1 MNKLAMAAV
10 LVMFGGVM
18 QLRADQSKT
27 EVQERLNDATTTLR
41 ELSAT
46 PDQGIPEK
54 VYNSAKC
61 IAVVPR
67 MVKGGFIIGGKHG
80 RGVATCRLANGM
92 WSAPAF
98 FSISGG
104 SWGLQA
110 GVEDVDLV
118 MMFMTPEGAQHL
130 MQNKFQIGGSVSGAA
145 GPVGRHA
152 SAGIDWKA
160 DTQILTYSRSKGLFA
175 GIDLSGSWIEHD
187 ADSTTALYG
196 KNVTTTAALTGQ
208 VPVPMDAK
216 GFVDEVDHMKTVA
229 ETR

>member
-1 MNKLAMAAV
+1 
-10 LVMFGGVM
+10 
-18 QLRADQSKT
+18 
-27 EVQERLNDATTTLR
+27 
-41 ELSAT
+41 
-46 PDQGIPEK
+46 
-54 VYNSAKC
+54 
-61 IAVVPR
+61 
-67 MVKGGFIIGGKHG
+67 
-80 RGVATCRLANGM
+80 
-92 WSAPAF
+92 
-98 FSISGG
+98 
-104 SWGLQA
+104 
-110 GVEDVDLV
+110 VDLV